1 MCSGEVTHNDPKVD
15 NDFKVVFV
23 LGPPGSGKGTI
34 CNIISPRYAFKHLS
48 AGDLLREEMN
58 QADSKLAEQI
68 KKHMKMGTMVPVEIT
83 CRLLSNAMEET
94 RRTDGN
100 TRFLVDGFPRNEDNK
115 TGWEMFM
122 GHVEICKVIAVDCS
136 DEYSLI
142 SINIRYLMLMQ
153 WKPLIKLAFF
163 QECILRCKSRKCGR
177 VDDDEQILKNR
188 LAYHREHCIPIIEY
202 YEKKGLVV
210 HINGEQTRENVRYE
224 VIRKLDPLFYPQA
237 PHDQKVTEE
246 K

>member
-34 CNIISPRYAFKHLS
+34 CNIMSPRYAFKHLS

-68 KKHMKMGTMVPVEIT
+68 KKHMKMGSMVPVEIT
-83 CRLLSNAMEET
+83 CRLLSNAMEEA

-115 TGWEMFM
+115 TGWERFM
-122 GHVEICKVIAVDCS
+122 GHVEICKVIVVDCS
-136 DEYSLI
+136 DE
-142 SINIRYLMLMQ
+142 
-153 WKPLIKLAFF
+153 PLIKFAFF

-188 LAYHREHCIPIIEY
+188 LAYHREHCVPIIEY
-202 YEKKGLVV
+202 YEKKGLVI

-237 PHDQKVTEE
+237 PRDQKVTEE